1 MLRLEKIFQQDD
13 SFFID
18 ISIILRSFLVF
29 STIYVF
35 SILEFFSIYDLLNYS
50 IYTNSNYF
58 YFSLFFLFFYFI
70 FSFIF
75 RVTKK
80 RYAVHYLSFLVND
93 IFPLLISIPF
103 TLYLIFIFK
112 MNININV
119 NILYLLFFLIFNLF
133 LLRKI
138 LDKFYNNL
146 LDNNNIQRNIM
157 LVGSID
163 AILKI
168 LNEKKDKI
176 NIYKCCFIKDNFK
189 GNLKEAKFNLKIP
202 VFTNESEIRMI
213 LEYHE
218 LGQIWILDD
227 DNRSLVNYFLD
238 TVVKFSV
245 DIIIVDVKNY
255 LKNNLNNNFKLL
267 SDNLINNKY
276 TYSNYQTSRFYGL
289 SLLIKL
295 LIDKVFSIL
304 FLLLVS
310 PLLIII
316 IFFVYIEDGLPI
328 FFSEESAGW
337 DGRRFNVYKMRIFK
351 KNQQNK
357 KTKIDKKEYL
367 KIGKIINKYRI
378 DEFPQFLNI
387 LKGDMSIVGP
397 RPHILKDDLIY
408 AKVFK
413 MFLKRNK
420 AAPGLTGW
428 AQVKGFRGKDVT
440 SENIKKRMEHD
451 IWYMNNW
458 SIWLDLYIIYKTF
471 FAFLEK
477 PKR

>member
-1 MLRLEKIFQQDD
+1 MFRLEKIFQKDD
-13 SFFID
+13 NFYINISIFLKSFFIFL
-18 ISIILRSFLVF
+18 SIYI
-29 STIYVF
+29 F
-35 SILEFFSIYDLLNYS
+35 SILELNSIYDLLNIDFYKES
-50 IYTNSNYF
+50 KYF
-58 YFSLFFLFFYFI
+58 YISIFFPIIYFF
-70 FSFIF
+70 FSFVF

-80 RYAVHYLSFLVND
+80 RYVVHYYSFLVND
-93 IFPLLISIPF
+93 ILPLVISIPF

-112 MNININV
+112 INFNVNV

-138 LDKFYNNL
+138 IDKFYNNL
-146 LDNNNIQRNIM
+146 LDNNNIQRNIL

-189 GNLKEAKFNLKIP
+189 GSLKEARLNIKIP

-227 DNRSLVNYFLD
+227 DNKGLVNYFLD

-245 DIIIVDVKNY
+245 DIIIVDVKNN
-255 LKNNLNNNFKLL
+255 LKNNFKLL

-289 SLLIKL
+289 SLLFKL
-295 LIDKVFSIL
+295 LFDKVFSII
-304 FLLLVS
+304 FLLLIS
-310 PLLIII
+310 PL
-316 IFFVYIEDGLPI
+316 IFFVILLIYIEDGLPI
-328 FFSEESAGW
+328 FFLEESAGW
-337 DGRRFNVYKMRIFK
+337 DGRRFNVHKFRIYKK
-351 KNQQNK
+351 DQKN
-357 KTKIDKKEYL
+357 TKIDRNKKEYL
-367 KIGKIINKYRI
+367 KIGKLIKKYRI
-378 DEFPQFLNI
+378 DEFPQLLNI

-428 AQVKGFRGKDVT
+428 AQVNGFRGKDVT

-458 SIWLDLYIIYKTF
+458 SIWLDLFIIFKTF
-471 FAFLEK
+471 YAFLHK
-477 PKR
+477 SKK